1 MTKIDLTN
9 IKAEKTGFEALTF
22 KQENIA
28 FEDEIRVTEDAI
40 YYLIYDTYPLDPRVE
55 FDYFTEADIE
65 AYINGEVYCLVK
77 EILIDGIIKDYDLIG
92 GCYGV
97 NYALEILRDAEN
109 QF

>member
-40 YYLIYDTYPLDPRVE
+40 YYLIYDLCPSDPE
-55 FDYFTEADIE
+55 DIYDMPTKE
-65 AYINGEVYCLVK
+65 DIQAYNDGEVYCLVK
-77 EILIDGIIKDYDLIG
+77 EILIDGIIKYYDLIG